1 MRSTMDKILTKEF
14 LSVKRKV
21 IRLAKKKNKK
31 NKKTKKKKKK
41 NKTKNKTKQNKQQQK
56 RCMNNSGSFNQ
67 HVQIDHTGCVGSP

>member
-21 IRLAKKKNKK
+21 IRLAKR
-31 NKKTKKKKKK
+31 KKK
-41 NKTKNKTKQNKQQQK
+41 KQNKQKKQKKQKQK

>member
-21 IRLAKKKNKK
+21 IRLAKKK
-31 NKKTKKKKKK
+31 KTKK
-41 NKTKNKTKQNKQQQK
+41 KTKQNKQQQK

>member
-21 IRLAKKKNKK
+21 IRLAKKK
-31 NKKTKKKKKK
+31 KKKK
-41 NKTKNKTKQNKQQQK
+41 NKKKTKKQKKTKQNKQQQK

>member
-21 IRLAKKKNKK
+21 IRLAKKK
-31 NKKTKKKKKK
+31 TKKKK
-41 NKTKNKTKQNKQQQK
+41 KQNKQQQK

>member
-21 IRLAKKKNKK
+21 IRLAKKK
-31 NKKTKKKKKK
+31 KKTKKQ
-41 NKTKNKTKQNKQQQK
+41 KTKQSKQQQK